1 MVGTADLV
9 VNVIKDGKIIKQF
22 PIECDG
28 SSHEDRDDSERDRL
42 LDLHFKDAY
51 LIIEHGKSDFGNYC
65 ETTGTT
71 AIDELIQQIRQQ
83 EDVKRARQERLAA
96 YKKNHTSKTSSA
108 SSGNRFGPLCKDE
121 SEDKTKSEPS
131 KKLIKSVPKSRGV
144 KSTLPQKN
152 DDDQALEEEL
162 KRQQQEEE
170 EQERIRNIM
179 EELIEYPEKMQ
190 EVIQQL
196 FLQQQ
201 PPKTRRKVKI
211 SNTEFLSDG
220 FEYLFANDPYL
231 ALDFLQEI
239 KKNPS
244 LNSTPLI
251 KIVQSYVVYLL
262 EKEIYHPFLLNDTF
276 SFFIS
281 SARKKDTDSKRIISD
296 IMNKIVTSQKVEFV
310 EKLLK
315 DNPQIRDKAHTI
327 CSNANEIPETL
338 IFASQD
344 GNINLVRML
353 LAKGA
358 DVNAQNQEGATA
370 LMFAIIKGD
379 TKIVKLL
386 LDRDADVNA
395 QGEDGFTALMFASE
409 NGHAEVVELLLAKG
423 ADVNAQNQEGATAL
437 MFASENG
444 HAEVV
449 ELLTPSII
457 VANPEFQATSVPN
470 YKQRP

>member
-144 KSTLPQKN
+144 KSTLPQK
-152 DDDQALEEEL
+152 DDDDKALEEALEQNQ
-162 KRQQQEEE
+162 KDEKEREQK
-170 EQERIRNIM
+170 QERIINII
-179 EELIEYPEKMQ
+179 EELIEDPAKMQ

-409 NGHAEVVELLLAKG
+409 NGHAEVVELL
-423 ADVNAQNQEGATAL
+423 
-437 MFASENG
+437 
-444 HAEVV
+444 
-449 ELLTPSII
+449 TPSII